1 MEIPEDQRNRRRGK
15 DRTRVACRRCNSKK
29 VKCDAAPGIPCSG
42 CRTARV
48 ECNLIDSQ
56 RGRYIR
62 RKRSSTE
69 RTPQQKT
76 PASSESPTRDPSP
89 VTSQKLQ
96 GEIRPPPQ
104 PTIAGGTSNVE
115 PVDGQL
121 FRGLSR
127 SFERRAP
134 TDSSALFYLHIAD
147 QSVRPTQQPISDA
160 ISTFYAGD
168 SFSLTYAI
176 HDVLAP
182 FLSDRLNY
190 QKRLHFPI
198 AQGFD
203 PSDLGRENIVNTQI
217 ALLRERNILHRLNQD
232 ALERMLDVY
241 FRWFHPAFPLVNQH
255 NFVQKCH
262 RNQMSLLVLNGMLLV
277 ASIMCDPADIA
288 ATGCE
293 SRQHARSVFY
303 SQAKALY
310 DAGLD
315 PDKVNNVTAVFLM
328 SFWWGGSNDDKD
340 SWYWLGI
347 AVSLAQSLG
356 MHRSTAKSHMSDE
369 KSKHWRRIWWCIRIR
384 DTIASGSTG
393 RPQHISHRD
402 CDVEPLEPSDMDDDG
417 HLGAEEAIYA
427 CQMASLT
434 IICKQFSL
442 KTYLSYAGSL
452 ALTVVNPSVGRIVK
466 LRYAAIQ
473 STSQSQKDQ
482 IEKDLENFRLQVPAA
497 LQYRGINPENGQG
510 LWSAMILMAYNYS
523 VILLCR
529 PTSSGNDAASNFWG
543 DRPKAVAAANE
554 ITRVMEDVLSTSFV
568 RLSQIHTIPALF
580 NSLSMHVFSLC
591 TSGNIG
597 RELAENR
604 ARTCMLGLNCL
615 QESWPVSGWILKLFV
630 DIIERLR
637 RMLTN
642 RSKSGE
648 LSRVTASPAPGFS
661 QQLEIGRRL
670 QNPQLGAMQGI
681 NEDTGEQELDMTN
694 AMDPMVKPSLEVMGG
709 MPMLPTEYAPF
720 STTSA
725 QLFPNLFVLDDLFSN
740 LDAGQVNFFDSLEV
754 PNYDNVDGMPYQV

>member
-1 MEIPEDQRNRRRGK
+1 MESPEDQRNRQRGK

-29 VKCDAAPGIPCSG
+29 VKCDAAPGVACSG
-42 CRTARV
+42 CRIARA
-48 ECNLIDSQ
+48 ECVLIDSK

-62 RKRSSTE
+62 RKRSSAE
-69 RTPQQKT
+69 RQSQQQQQPQLAQQLPPQRPSQQKT
-76 PASSESPTRDPSP
+76 PASSSDESPRALSA
-89 VTSQKLQ
+89 VTSQKPKAESHRPSVSQSQLQ
-96 GEIRPPPQ
+96 SQ
-104 PTIAGGTSNVE
+104 SHAQVE

-182 FLSDRLNY
+182 FLSDRRNY

-198 AQGFD
+198 AEGFD
-203 PSDLGRENIVNTQI
+203 PSDQGRENIVNAQI
-217 ALLRERNILHRLNQD
+217 ALLRERNLYYRLSEA

-241 FRWFHPAFPLVNQH
+241 FRWFHPAFPLVNET
-255 NFVQKCH
+255 NFVEKCH

-277 ASIMCDPADIA
+277 AAIMCDPADIA
-288 ATGCE
+288 MTGCE
-293 SRQHARSVFY
+293 SRAHARSVFY
-303 SQAKALY
+303 RQAKALY
-310 DAGLD
+310 DAELD
-315 PDKVNNVTAVFLM
+315 PDKVNNVTAVFYI
-328 SFWWGGSNDDKD
+328 SFWWGGSNDEKD
-340 SWYWLGI
+340 SWHWMGV

-369 KSKHWRRIWWCIRIR
+369 KSRHWRRIWWCIRIR

-393 RPQHISHRD
+393 RPLHISHRD
-402 CDVEPLEPSDMDDDG
+402 CDVEMLEPSDMDDDN
-417 HLGAEEAIYA
+417 HLGDEEALYA
-427 CQMASLT
+427 CQMARLS
-434 IICKQFSL
+434 IIF
-442 KTYLSYAGSL
+442 
-452 ALTVVNPSVGRIVK
+452 GRIVK
-466 LRYAAIQ
+466 MRYAAIQ
-473 STSQSQKDQ
+473 STSPGQKEQ
-482 IEKDLENFRLQVPAA
+482 MENDLENFRIQVPAA
-497 LQYRGINPENGQG
+497 LQYRGINPETGQG

-523 VILLCR
+523 VILLYR
-529 PTSSGNDAASNFWG
+529 PTSNGNDPVSTFWG

-554 ITRVMEDVLSTSFV
+554 ITRVMEDVLSTSFTLTETA
-568 RLSQIHTIPALF
+568 RIPALF

-591 TSGNIG
+591 SSGSVG

-637 RMLTN
+637 RMLTI

-648 LSRVTASPAPGFS
+648 LSRVTASPAPGYP
-661 QQLEIGRRL
+661 QQPSRQETPRS
-670 QNPQLGAMQGI
+670 QNPQLGPIHGI
-681 NEDTGEQELDMTN
+681 GEQTPLDMTAN
-694 AMDPMVKPSLEVMGG
+694 PMDPLMKPLDVQTGIPVYPNEF
-709 MPMLPTEYAPF
+709 APY
-720 STTSA
+720 STTNA
-725 QLFPNLFVLDDLFSN
+725 ALFPNLFVLDDLFAN
-740 LDAGQVNFFDSLEV
+740 LDAGQVSFFDSLEV
-754 PNYDNVDGMPYQV
+754 PNYDNVEGMPYQ

>member
-1 MEIPEDQRNRRRGK
+1 M
-15 DRTRVACRRCNSKK
+15 
-29 VKCDAAPGIPCSG
+29 
-42 CRTARV
+42 
-48 ECNLIDSQ
+48 
-56 RGRYIR
+56 
-62 RKRSSTE
+62 
-69 RTPQQKT
+69 
-76 PASSESPTRDPSP
+76 
-89 VTSQKLQ
+89 
-96 GEIRPPPQ
+96 
-104 PTIAGGTSNVE
+104 E

-182 FLSDRLNY
+182 FLSDRRNY

-198 AQGFD
+198 AEGFD
-203 PSDLGRENIVNTQI
+203 PSDQGRENIVNAQI
-217 ALLRERNILHRLNQD
+217 ALLRERNLYYRLSEA

-241 FRWFHPAFPLVNQH
+241 FRWFHPAFPLVNQT
-255 NFVQKCH
+255 NFIEKCH

-277 ASIMCDPADIA
+277 AAIMCDPADIA
-288 ATGCE
+288 MTGCE
-293 SRQHARSVFY
+293 SRAHARSVFY
-303 SQAKALY
+303 RQAKALY
-310 DAGLD
+310 DAELD
-315 PDKVNNVTAVFLM
+315 PDKVNNVTAVFFI
-328 SFWWGGSNDDKD
+328 SFWWGGSNDEKD
-340 SWYWLGI
+340 SWHWLGV

-369 KSKHWRRIWWCIRIR
+369 KSRHWRRIWWCIRIR

-393 RPQHISHRD
+393 RPLHISHRD
-402 CDVEPLEPSDMDDDG
+402 CDVELLEPSDMDDDN
-417 HLGAEEAIYA
+417 HLGAEEALYA
-427 CQMASLT
+427 CQMARLS
-434 IICKQFSL
+434 IIF
-442 KTYLSYAGSL
+442 
-452 ALTVVNPSVGRIVK
+452 GRIVK
-466 LRYAAIQ
+466 MRYAAIQ
-473 STSQSQKDQ
+473 STTPGQKEQ
-482 IEKDLENFRLQVPAA
+482 METELENFRIQVPAA
-497 LQYRGINPENGQG
+497 LQYRGINPETGQG

-523 VILLCR
+523 VILLYR
-529 PTSSGNDAASNFWG
+529 PTSTGNDPVSNFWG

-591 TSGNIG
+591 TSGSVG

-642 RSKSGE
+642 RSKSAE
-648 LSRVTASPAPGFS
+648 LSRVTASPAPGYP
-661 QQLEIGRRL
+661 QQQSRQETPRS
-670 QNPQLGAMQGI
+670 QNPPLGTLPGI
-681 NEDTGEQELDMTN
+681 GEPLDMTAN
-694 AMDPMVKPSLEVMGG
+694 AMDPLMKPPLD
-709 MPMLPTEYAPF
+709 MPTGIPVYPNEFAPY
-720 STTSA
+720 STTNA
-725 QLFPNLFVLDDLFSN
+725 GLFPNLFVLDDLFAN
-740 LDAGQVNFFDSLEV
+740 LDAGQVSFFDSLEV
-754 PNYDNVDGMPYQV
+754 PNYDNVESMPYQ